1 MSIYQIVWCFCIYAC
16 FGWCVEVAFAAFKE
30 RRFINRGFLNGPL
43 CPIYGFGVV
52 AVVTLLQDYKDD
64 FLLLYLMSVVV
75 ATALEW
81 VTGFLL
87 EKLFHHRWWDYSD
100 MPMNIQGYV
109 CVPFSIAWGA
119 ACVFVVKLVHPAI
132 FKMINWIPPLV
143 GHILLGILLAVM
155 AVDLCVTVNEILK
168 LNRELKKMQEITEE
182 LQRLSVYLGENIS
195 KNVLLSMEKQEYVKE
210 KVDDVKERVE
220 EKADDLKELVEGKT
234 DDIRERV
241 EEKADDIK
249 ELVEEKTDDMKEKIE
264 DMKEKYQKLFEKT
277 SLGNRRI
284 LKAFPKM
291 KSREYGKQLQDL
303 KNFFEK
309 KKTGEK

>member
-1 MSIYQIVWCFCIYAC
+1 
-16 FGWCVEVAFAAFKE
+16 
-30 RRFINRGFLNGPL
+30 
-43 CPIYGFGVV
+43 
-52 AVVTLLQDYKDD
+52 
-64 FLLLYLMSVVV
+64 MSVVV

-220 EKADDLKELVEGKT
+220 EKADDLKELVEGKGFNVVRT
-234 DDIRERV
+234 WDRDFLLDIRNHKYEYEEIMTYV
-241 EEKADDIK
+241 EN
-249 ELVEEKTDDMKEKIE
+249 LFEEVNSKIATCSLPDTVDKEKVNELLI
-264 DMKEKYQKLFEKT
+264 
-277 SLGNRRI
+277 
-284 LKAFPKM
+284 KA
-291 KSREYGKQLQDL
+291 RQLS
-303 KNFFEK
+303 
-309 KKTGEK
+309 